1 MRRASLA
8 PLIGSLALMA
18 CGDGGDPPQAVV
30 EPSQA
35 PTAAEKTPAPAA
47 GAAIEPA
54 ADRVRTEMLSAL
66 AAHPAGLEADTAEG
80 RAILGRFRPADCLG
94 SEEMDGMPF
103 ERICAWWSQPEAK
116 RGSDISL
123 IIDDGLILG
132 AVVRGLPEGVEGWDC
147 QPAAAPPDYTICMA
161 TRVSSAQSVAWTG
174 YWNDLARS

>member
-1 MRRASLA
+1 MRWASLA
-8 PLIGSLALMA
+8 PLIAPMALMA
-18 CGDGGDPPQAVV
+18 CGDGGDPPRAAV
-30 EPSQA
+30 EPPQA
-35 PTAAEKTPAPAA
+35 PAAEKAAAPIAGVADASAA
-47 GAAIEPA
+47 NA
-54 ADRVRTEMLSAL
+54 VRTEILTAL

-80 RAILGRFRPADCLG
+80 RAVLDRFRPADCLG

-103 ERICAWWSQPEAK
+103 ERICAWWSQPGAD

-132 AVVRGLPEGVEGWDC
+132 AVVREQPDGVEGWDC